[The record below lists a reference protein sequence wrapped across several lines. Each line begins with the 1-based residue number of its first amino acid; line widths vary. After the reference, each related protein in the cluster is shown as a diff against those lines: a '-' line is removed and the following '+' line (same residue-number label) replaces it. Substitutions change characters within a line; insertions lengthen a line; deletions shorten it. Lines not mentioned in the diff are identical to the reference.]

1 MSIWGILARMLRQ
14 RSVATFLTALTI
26 AAGVALVAATL
37 ILREESERAFAQKE
51 TGFEILVGAK
61 GSPLQLVL
69 NSLYNVG
76 PPVGNIAYSF
86 LDSIKADPRVNLA
99 LPMVTGDN
107 VLGYR
112 VIGVAPD
119 FFTKFE
125 FRRGEG
131 VKLAHGAAFTADYE
145 AVIGAEIAAKGHIS
159 LNDVVTMTHGIADE
173 ETQAHAHGQVR
184 ICGVLEPTGTA
195 IDRSVYTSL
204 ATVWDV
210 HYVEYEEQRLAAE
223 AAQAEFAAD
232 ELTADDTEV
241 NKKIQGEKSA
251 EEHAGHDHA
260 EEQADGIDTHDHAE
274 EQAVESDAHDHG
286 DHDHAEEQAVE
297 SDAHDHGDEDHADH
311 DHGDHD
317 HAEEQAVAAEAH
329 DHGDHDHD
337 HDHADHD
344 HGAHDH
350 AHHLHTSPGE
360 KIAHEIPVVF
370 QTISSV
376 AVKLKSPIFF
386 ESFIRRINE
395 ASIAQATMPV
405 REIQSLFAIVG
416 NVNGILLAVSWL
428 VIVIGALSIFV
439 SIYNSL
445 NERKREI
452 AILRSLGAGRRT
464 IFGLIELEAMAIAL
478 GGSLAGIILA
488 HLGLHFFGGEISARV
503 GVNLDFALW
512 YNFELL
518 LILGVVL
525 LAALVACVP
534 AWKAYTVDVA
544 HNLAPI
550 S

>member
-1 MSIWGILARMLRQ
+1 MTIWGILLRMLRQ
-14 RSVATFLTALTI
+14 RAVATFLTAVTI

-76 PPVGNIAYSF
+76 PPVGNIAYGF
-86 LDSIKADPRVNLA
+86 LDSVKADPRVNLA

-112 VIGVAPD
+112 VIGVASD
-119 FFTKFE
+119 FFTQFE
-125 FRRGEG
+125 FRRGEN
-131 VKLAHGAAFTADYE
+131 VKLAEGAAFTADYE
-145 AVIGAEIAAKGHIS
+145 AVIGADIAAAGDIR
-159 LNDVVTMTHGIADE
+159 LNDVVTMTHGIVDE
-173 ETQAHAHGQVR
+173 ESQTHAHGQVR
-184 ICGVLEPTGTA
+184 VCGVLEPTGTA

-223 AAQAEFAAD
+223 AAQAEFAAEEPD
-232 ELTADDTEV
+232 ADDPEV
-241 NKKIQGEKSA
+241 NKKIQGEA
-251 EEHAGHDHA
+251 ETHDHSDHDHDHGQVDDVHDHA
-260 EEQADGIDTHDHAE
+260 DH
-274 EQAVESDAHDHG
+274 
-286 DHDHAEEQAVE
+286 
-297 SDAHDHGDEDHADH
+297 DH

-317 HAEEQAVAAEAH
+317 HA
-329 DHGDHDHD
+329 DHDHD
-337 HDHADHD
+337 H
-344 HGAHDH
+344 GDH
-350 AHHLHTSPGE
+350 AHHLHTAPGE
-360 KIAHEIPVVF
+360 KIAHEIPVEF

-386 ESFIRRINE
+386 ESFIRLINE
-395 ASIAQATMPV
+395 NSIAQATMPV

-452 AILRSLGAGRRT
+452 AILRSLGARRRT

-478 GGSLAGIILA
+478 CGSLAGIILA
-488 HLGLHFFGGEISARV
+488 HLGLNFFGAEISARV

-518 LILGVVL
+518 LMAGVVL

-534 AWKAYTVDVA
+534 AWKAYRVDVA